1 MGHGS
6 FGQGRLWVFEA
17 AKSEE
22 EFSIRRK
29 SAAGGGFERW
39 TRLYVRLIL
48 NIFLTRQ

>member
-22 EFSIRRK
+22 EFSIRR
-29 SAAGGGFERW
+29 STEERGGWG
-39 TRLYVRLIL
+39 VREVDSLIRAPY
-48 NIFLTRQ
+48 T